1 MSWCPRKRLF
11 KVSFWVPA
19 QIFKNLSWRIV
30 MPRGHIFF
38 SSSQI
43 SDGSSTTLKPSL
55 GISSTQNSA
64 VQSSSLKKHQTD
76 GNNFFLFSIKSWYF
90 HFIPQFWVP
99 YPPDPS
105 LNSSQV
111 KAMMLRQDMSTRPQ
125 DVSH

>member
-1 MSWCPRKRLF
+1 
-11 KVSFWVPA
+11 
-19 QIFKNLSWRIV
+19 

-55 GISSTQNSA
+55 GISTTQNSA
-64 VQSSSLKKHQTD
+64 VQSSTITSSLKKTSNID
-76 GNNFFLFSIKSWYF
+76 GNNFFLFR
-90 HFIPQFWVP
+90 FIPQF
-99 YPPDPS
+99 YPTLPDPS